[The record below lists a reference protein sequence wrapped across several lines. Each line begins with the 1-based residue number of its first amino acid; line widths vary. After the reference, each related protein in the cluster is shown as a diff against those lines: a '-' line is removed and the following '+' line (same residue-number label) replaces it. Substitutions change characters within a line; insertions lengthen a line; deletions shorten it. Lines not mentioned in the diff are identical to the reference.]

1 MDPNR
6 HHDRSLASPER
17 AHRWYAPVKRVAD
30 VVLAAL
36 ALVLLSPVFA
46 AVGLLVYRDLGS
58 PVIFRQVRPGRDAR
72 PFTLF
77 KFRTMATGECEG
89 VEAVSTDDERTSRL
103 GHILRRTSLDEL
115 PELVNILR
123 GDMSFVGPRPMLME
137 YVALFTPEQARRHQ
151 VRPGLTGLAQVSGRN
166 ALSWE
171 ERFALDV
178 EYVDHYGP
186 WLDLK
191 VLAATALVVLSKRGA
206 HGDAD
211 AVLEPFRGS
220 AK

>member
-1 MDPNR
+1 MSPSPNR
-6 HHDRSLASPER
+6 H
-17 AHRWYAPVKRVAD
+17 RWYRPVKRAAD

-36 ALVLLSPVFA
+36 ALVVLSPVFA
-46 AVGLLVYRDLGS
+46 VVALLVYRDLGA
-58 PVIFRQVRPGRDAR
+58 PVIFRQTRPGRHAA

-77 KFRTMATGECEG
+77 KFRTMATGEHEG
-89 VEAVSTDDERTSRL
+89 VAAVSTDAERTSHL

-137 YVALFTPEQARRHQ
+137 YVPLFTPEQARRHE

-178 EYVDHYGP
+178 RYVDQYGP
-186 WLDLK
+186 LLDLT
-191 VLAATALVVLSKRGA
+191 VLVRTALVVVNKRGA

-211 AVLEPFRGS
+211 VVLEPFAGTPTDRS
-220 AK
+220 